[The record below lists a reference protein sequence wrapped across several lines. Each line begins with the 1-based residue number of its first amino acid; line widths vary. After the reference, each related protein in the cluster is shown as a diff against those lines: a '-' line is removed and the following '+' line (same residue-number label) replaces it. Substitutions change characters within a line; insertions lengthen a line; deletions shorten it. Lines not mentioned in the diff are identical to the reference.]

1 MGIFDWFTKSDAVRP
16 TAIRTLPQWQ
26 ELVKACERPVILE
39 VWSDNCPPCRRM
51 VPVLDKV
58 AARYAGRV
66 TVVTVGTDA
75 DLALLRM
82 LRVRST
88 PTLVIYEA
96 GEELGRMVGFRPEGW
111 FHQMIE
117 AEFPPATG

>member
-1 MGIFDWFTKSDAVRP
+1 
-16 TAIRTLPQWQ
+16 
-26 ELVKACERPVILE
+26 
-39 VWSDNCPPCRRM
+39 
-51 VPVLDKV
+51 DKV
-58 AARYAGRV
+58 ASRYAGRV

-82 LRVRST
+82 LQVRST
-88 PTLVIYEA
+88 PTVVIYDR

-117 AEFPPATG
+117 AEFPSATA